1 MRWRRWLPL
10 LCLLVGGGLWTA
22 QETGQI
28 CLRAFD
34 DRNEN
39 GRLDDGEP
47 PMMQGVGMN
56 LLNGRGVT
64 IASKRLDDS
73 PSAARGLA
81 CFDDLPAGDYAVMLT
96 SVDATAITSSAFD
109 AAVAP
114 GEAPFRFDFGLKPLT
129 SRSDAAPPL
138 ALSAASGLVF
148 GLIASLMVG
157 GLMLIIGLLIYAAV
171 FRPRLL
177 AARAPLSN
185 QPPKSKTRAQ

>member
-28 CLRAFD
+28 CIRAFD

-64 IASKRLDDS
+64 VASKRLDDS

-129 SRSDAAPPL
+129 SRNAAAPPL
-138 ALSAASGLVF
+138 ALSATGVVF

-185 QPPKSKTRAQ
+185 QPPENKTRAQ

>member
-1 MRWRRWLPL
+1 MKWRKWLPL

-28 CLRAFD
+28 CVRAFD
-34 DRNEN
+34 DRNGN

-47 PMMQGVGMN
+47 PMMQGVSMN

-73 PSAARGLA
+73 PHAGRGLA
-81 CFDDLPAGDYAVMLT
+81 CFDDLPAGDYVVLLT
-96 SVDATAITSSAFD
+96 SVDATAVTSSAFD
-109 AAVAP
+109 AAVVP

-129 SRSDAAPPL
+129 SQNIAAPPS
-138 ALSAASGLVF
+138 ALSAAGLIF
-148 GLIASLMVG
+148 GLIASLTVG

-185 QPPKSKTRAQ
+185 QPPKSAK